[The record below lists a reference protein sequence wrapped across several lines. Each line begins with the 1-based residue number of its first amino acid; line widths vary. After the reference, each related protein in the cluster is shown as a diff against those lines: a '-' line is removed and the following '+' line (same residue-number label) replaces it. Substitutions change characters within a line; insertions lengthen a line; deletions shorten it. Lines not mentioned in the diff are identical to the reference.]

1 MFGDRGRTLGAVASE
16 GQAMPRLARARG
28 RRRPRRFRL
37 FRLRG
42 ARVFGRL
49 AAASVLVCSLA
60 GLAVT
65 PAQAQATADWRA
77 YLFGAGHSSYN
88 AAATSIGTGNVAH
101 LQPVWQWFEPP
112 TTGLQIFQA
121 SPIVVNGVVYIG
133 SETGN
138 FYAIREATRTVLWS
152 RNFGVRPAAGCGPLG
167 ITATAAVIHDPATGL
182 TVYVNAPDGQLYAL
196 SAATG
201 STLWHATVDTPSATV
216 SDFYAWGSP
225 LVFNGHVYVGISSQ
239 CDNPLVP
246 AGVVEFNQDTGAPQG
261 SWQTIPGG
269 QAGGSVWSSPAKST
283 LGDGSVFVTT
293 GNAPNT
299 PPNAES
305 IVRLSAI
312 GLSLKDSW
320 QVPAAQQTGDADFGA
335 SPTAFTAGLNGTTT
349 AMVGACNKNG
359 IYYAFRQA
367 DLHDGPVWQ
376 QRIADAYGTQ
386 PNSDGQCDAAAIWD
400 GTNLIEGGGN
410 ATTINGVTYQGS
422 VQSLNPATGTPIWQ
436 TGLPGEVIG
445 SPTEDGAGV
454 VAAPVFQSNTG
465 NYGVYLLSAAS
476 GAVLRF
482 IRTGSAIF
490 AQPVFAGNDLLIAGN
505 AAAGLKAYEITTPG
519 PRITAVTPNALGQG
533 GSVTVT
539 LTGSGFSGTPSVFV
553 SATLVTASSV
563 VVNSPTSLQVK
574 LTVAS
579 KASLGPRNITV
590 IEPGN
595 IADSCFGCLTI
606 NPGPTV
612 SSASPNSVAQGQ
624 TVNITVTGTNFQP
637 GATISNLTGVTFSGT
652 TVVSSTQLTSNVT
665 ISPTAT
671 LGTDM
676 LSVTNPDGGTGACSC
691 LTVT

>member
-1 MFGDRGRTLGAVASE
+1 MPWLA
-16 GQAMPRLARARG
+16 QAQG
-28 RRRPRRFRL
+28 SGRPRPLRL

-42 ARVFGRL
+42 SRVVGRL
-49 AAASVLVCSLA
+49 AAASVLVCAWA
-60 GLAVT
+60 GSTVT
-65 PAQAQATADWRA
+65 PAQAQGTANWPA
-77 YLFGAGHSSYN
+77 YLRDTGHSSFN

-101 LQPVWQWFEPP
+101 LKPVWQWFEPP
-112 TTGLQIFQA
+112 MTGQTFHA
-121 SPIVVNGVVYIG
+121 SPTVVNGVVYIG
-133 SETGN
+133 SESGN
-138 FYAIREATRTVLWS
+138 FYAISEATRTVLWS
-152 RNFGVRPAAGCGPLG
+152 RNFGVRPAAACGPLG

-201 STLWHATVDTPSATV
+201 ATLWQSTVDSPSTTV
-216 SDFYAWGSP
+216 DDYYAWGSP
-225 LVFNGHVYVGISSQ
+225 LVANGHVYVGISSQ
-239 CDNPLVP
+239 CDDPLVP
-246 AGVVEFNQDTGAPQG
+246 AGVVEFNQDTGASEG

-269 QAGGSVWSSPAKST
+269 QAGGSVWSSLAKST

-293 GNAPNT
+293 GNAGLN

-305 IVRLSAI
+305 IVRLSGT

-320 QVPAAQQTGDADFGA
+320 QVPAAQRTSDADFGA
-335 SPTAFTAGLNGTTT
+335 SPTAFAADLDGTTT
-349 AMVGACNKNG
+349 PMVGACNKNG

-376 QRIADAYGTQ
+376 QRIAVAYGTQ
-386 PNSDGQCDAAAIWD
+386 PNPGGQCDAAAIWD
-400 GTNLIEGGGN
+400 GTNLIEAGGN

-436 TGLPGEVIG
+436 TGLAGEVIG

-465 NYGVYLLSAAS
+465 NQGVYLLSAAS
-476 GAVLRF
+476 GAILRF
-482 IRTGSAIF
+482 ISTASPIF

-505 AAAGLKAYEITTPG
+505 PAVGLKAYEITTPG
-519 PRITAVTPNALGQG
+519 PPITAVTPNAVGQG

-553 SATLVTASSV
+553 SGTLVTASSV

-574 LTVAS
+574 VTVAS
-579 KASLGPRNITV
+579 KAAVGPRNISV

-595 IADSCFGCLTI
+595 IADTCSACLTI
-606 NPGPTV
+606 DPAPTV
-612 SSASPNSVAQGQ
+612 SSASPNSVPRGETA
-624 TVNITVTGTNFQP
+624 NITVTGTNFQP
-637 GATISNLTGVTFSGT
+637 GAKIRNLTGVTFSGT
-652 TVVSSTQLTSNVT
+652 TVVSSTQLTSTVT
-665 ISPTAT
+665 VSPTAT
-671 LGTDM
+671 PGTDK